1 VQPGNRVDVVGA
13 DNQPTQQPEE
23 SMIVTLSIAA
33 ALVASVCLYLAADRT
48 WEECRRPIAIRYA
61 WCSGACAFGAVI
73 MIVALATGGSV
84 SAAPPS
90 TLPDTT
96 ETPSSSV
103 PEGADEPWPDSGT
116 YWPDMPVRVDVD
128 AECLAA
134 SGPEFCSPA
143 DAPLLAGCVVEP
155 GEPVTWYTHTCPAA
169 SYRAWVEYID
179 SLIAPAVAVEPAD
192 RGELIHAG
200 VVDDM
205 TPTIGDPPGP
215 VLEVV
220 STWVGERPAHVPPPG
235 VAWSWQTWPELALWV
250 DASGQAVG
258 L

>member
-1 VQPGNRVDVVGA
+1 
-13 DNQPTQQPEE
+13 
-23 SMIVTLSIAA
+23 MIVTLSIAA
-33 ALVASVCLYLAADRT
+33 ALVASVCLYLAADRS
-48 WEECRRPIAIRYA
+48 WEECRRPIAMRYA
-61 WCSGACAFGAVI
+61 WCSGACGAAAVV

-96 ETPSSSV
+96 ETSV
-103 PEGADEPWPDSGT
+103 PLGADEPWVDH
-116 YWPDMPVRVDVD
+116 WPGVPVKVDTVG
-128 AECLAA
+128 ECLAIEGA
-134 SGPEFCSPA
+134 EMCAPA
-143 DAPLLAGCVVEP
+143 DAPLLAECVAAP
-155 GEPVTWYTHTCPAA
+155 GEPVTWWDWECPPE
-169 SYRAWVEYID
+169 SWGAWVRWA
-179 SLIAPAVAVEPAD
+179 STAVATEPAD
-192 RGELIHAG
+192 RDDLIHAG

-220 STWVGERPAHVPPPG
+220 TTWVGERPAHVPPPG

-250 DASGQAVG
+250 DGSGQAVG